1 MAVHAVSGTLVS
13 NTVAANTLTS
23 WQKWVIVTLNG
34 AGTAGT
40 VYATVDGSTP
50 TVGGADTTAIAVPAT
65 GSVTV
70 ALKNLLPAP
79 ELSTTTPAATDPSAV
94 PAFTTAQTKVALIG
108 TFATNPPTYNVELS
122 NQPGTLP
129 VYA

>member
-23 WQKWVIVTLNG
+23 WQKFIIITLNG
-34 AGTAGT
+34 TGTAGT
-40 VYATVDGSTP
+40 VYATADGSTP
-50 TVGGADTTAIAVPAT
+50 TVGGADETAIAVPAT

-79 ELSTTTPAATDPSAV
+79 EVSTTTPLATDPSAA
-94 PAFTTAQTKVALIG
+94 PAFTTAQTKVSLIG
-108 TFATNPPTYNVELS
+108 TFATNPPTYNIELS
-122 NQPGTLP
+122 PNVGTLP
-129 VYA
+129 LYA